1 MRGGLAGCR
10 YRLLSIGGQIGCSDV
25 RTYPDVRGF
34 HYRDV
39 LSEWTYHR
47 LLFLSNIHAVIRF
60 NALTIDPTHLF
71 DPPAS

>member
-39 LSEWTYHR
+39 LPK
-47 LLFLSNIHAVIRF
+47 LLSTFKRF
-60 NALTIDPTHLF
+60 EQFSLNPITF
-71 DPPAS
+71 QV